1 MVDQQTPPVRS
12 EEELE
17 RDDAPSRDAQARR
30 DDAGDLEVEANR
42 AAQADTPP
50 PEAGSPAPDAS
61 TREADVERKIRADV
75 AAARSSDA
83 RPAANAAN
91 DPALFDTDTS
101 KGYQD
106 RWLVIQTEFVDSPK
120 AAVQK
125 AEQLV
130 GEVMT
135 ELTESFSRQRQNLE
149 AGWSKADDASTE
161 DLRQAIRRYRSFFN
175 RLLAI

>member
-12 EEELE
+12 EDELE
-17 RDDAPSRDAQARR
+17 REDAASPETQARR
-30 DDAGDLEVEANR
+30 DDAGDLDVEANR
-42 AAQADTPP
+42 AAQADTPAP
-50 PEAGSPAPDAS
+50 AAPAPARAAEAPAS
-61 TREADVERKIRADV
+61 SAAEAPA
-75 AAARSSDA
+75 SSA
-83 RPAANAAN
+83 P
-91 DPALFDTDTS
+91 DPALFDSDTS

-120 AAVQK
+120 DAVQK

-135 ELTESFSRQRQNLE
+135 ELTESFSRQRRNLE
-149 AGWSKADDASTE
+149 GGWSKNDDASTE